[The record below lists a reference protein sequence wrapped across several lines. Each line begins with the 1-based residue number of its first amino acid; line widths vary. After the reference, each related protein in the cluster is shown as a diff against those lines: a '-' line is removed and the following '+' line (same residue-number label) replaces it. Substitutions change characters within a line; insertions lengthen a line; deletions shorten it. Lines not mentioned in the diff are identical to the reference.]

1 MRWTRALPILL
12 ACTPVPEG
20 ESSAG
25 ATSTGAG
32 TGVSEGSVGGA
43 SSDDGTTEGEGTGA
57 GTGTTDAPTP
67 TSTSGPGSSTA
78 ATGETTGSATGPETT
93 GEEACPLPPGV
104 NAMISAQSALLPLY
118 PVDDRSHEAVAYRR
132 QGGELDALGPDGEL
146 LWTATIGEGALA
158 GGFDFDADGW
168 PDLAI
173 ARHDTTGPPC
183 GQKTK
188 GSSWLSFFH
197 GVDGAHAADTETQSD
212 ICWTFGDITY
222 PTTQWTAGG
231 VLFGADSPAMMLTP
245 TYAATSSLATWSGDG
260 LSVDTLHYPSVP
272 AYDATYTQDKLNP
285 WNTGTSFVA
294 NSHIANGIVLG
305 GEGEERAVFWTS
317 GRAVQYAFAPLSAAQ
332 LLADSPYISAG
343 RTDMAGR
350 NYGLVARDPGAPERL
365 FLLAGTNASTVYA
378 DMLSGQIS
386 SDPWGQIE
394 RHVSIYNAD
403 DNTIADV
410 FYSYAHDANDGH
422 QYQGRVVYPDSPFV
436 RRGDLEPSRVA
447 YNVYRE
453 GHWFLHISAPD
464 SLADALVIRG
474 LMLWDIR
481 DLDGDGV
488 DEWVISPVE
497 LPGDPDVP
505 GYYFPRWITSLYR
518 WDEATTALDLLE
530 TYEGAVP
537 ELVAAFRRPDRSTS
551 MSYLYPAP
559 VVALECAPKLVL
571 RDPRGQRILIT
582 PP

>member
-1 MRWTRALPILL
+1 MRWSLALPLVV
-12 ACTPVPEG
+12 ACTPIPEEEG
-20 ESSAG
+20 SAG
-25 ATSTGAG
+25 ATSSSAASGA
-32 TGVSEGSVGGA
+32 SEGSGGEA
-43 SSDDGTTEGEGTGA
+43 SSGGGTTEGTGA
-57 GTGTTDAPTP
+57 DTGTDTDAPT
-67 TSTSGPGSSTA
+67 TTTGAESSTA
-78 ATGETTGSATGPETT
+78 ATTDDTGESMTGDATT
-93 GEEACPLPPGV
+93 GEEACPLPPSV
-104 NAMISAQSALLPLY
+104 NAMISAQSVLLPLY
-118 PVDDRSHEAVAYRR
+118 PVDDRSYDAVAYRR
-132 QGGELDALGPDGEL
+132 QGGEVDALGPSGEL

-183 GQKTK
+183 GEQSK

-197 GVDGAHAADTETQSD
+197 GVDGAHAADTEIQSD

-231 VLFGADSPAMMLTP
+231 VLFGADSPAIMLTP
-245 TYAATSSLATWSGDG
+245 TYAATSSLAAWNGDDF
-260 LSVDTLHYPSVP
+260 SVDPLHYPSVL
-272 AYDATYTQDKLNP
+272 AYDTTYTQDKLNP

-294 NSHIANGIVLG
+294 NSHIGNGLVLG
-305 GEGEERAVFWTS
+305 QEGDERAVFWTS
-317 GRAVQYAFAPLSAAQ
+317 GRALQYAFAPLSAGQ
-332 LLADSPYISAG
+332 LLNDSPYISAG

-378 DMLSGQIS
+378 DMIAGQIS

-394 RHVSIYNAD
+394 RHVSIYSTD
-403 DNTIADV
+403 DGTVEDV

-436 RRGDLEPSRVA
+436 RRGEGEPSRVA
-447 YNVYRE
+447 YNVYTE
-453 GHWFLHISAPD
+453 GHWFLHISAP
-464 SLADALVIRG
+464 STLADALVIRG

-481 DLDGDGV
+481 DLDGDGT
-488 DEWVISPVE
+488 DEWVVSPVE

-505 GYYFPRWITSLYR
+505 GYYFPRWMTSLYR
-518 WDEATTALDLLE
+518 WDEEATALDLLG
-530 TYEGAVP
+530 TYEAGVP
-537 ELVAAFRRPDRSTS
+537 ELVAAFRQPDRSTS

-559 VVALECAPKLVL
+559 VVALECAPRLVL
-571 RDPRGQRILIT
+571 RDARGQRTLIT